1 MGDEAK
7 AYNDKKAAGGMS
19 VFVVTDVADE
29 KVANILDEK
38 FNMSTTMPDIL
49 KVIIITVLLL
59 VLLMNI
65 SWQVIIVQQWYMT
78 CWIKVGQMLWKGQGY
93 NKQVIW
99 EHGLLFLLSTDLFF
113 QYQCRII

>member
-1 MGDEAK
+1 
-7 AYNDKKAAGGMS
+7 MS

-38 FNMSTTMPDIL
+38 FNMSTTMQIIL

-65 SWQVIIVQQWYMT
+65 S
-78 CWIKVGQMLWKGQGY
+78 
-93 NKQVIW
+93 
-99 EHGLLFLLSTDLFF
+99 
-113 QYQCRII
+113 

>member
-1 MGDEAK
+1 MK
-7 AYNDKKAAGGMS
+7 QKLTMTKKAAGGMS

-38 FNMSTTMPDIL
+38 FNMSTTMPDNP

-65 SWQVIIVQQWYMT
+65 S
-78 CWIKVGQMLWKGQGY
+78 
-93 NKQVIW
+93 
-99 EHGLLFLLSTDLFF
+99 
-113 QYQCRII
+113 